1 MLALIRT
8 TLGGGG
14 GTTRLLALGALL
26 ALLAAATLPIAP
38 AAADGHL
45 AHLNQFP
52 DNLELLLEVAND
64 SDNIV
69 QPGDELT
76 INASL
81 RFSAHRFQE
90 PYDPYRRWV
99 IPAASVGPSFLYL
112 AGPLDWE
119 SGVSRKLTI
128 AEQNLVGF
136 TAITAPNNAI
146 IRAFDERTIVARTQ
160 AGSAQLQIYDA
171 WTKQLA
177 GTVAP
182 PPGATAGA
190 GHGFGLGAVSL
201 SDHQYSNSIGV
212 WHETDSTAW
221 MFVASAW
228 DTVGGHGHVGRV
240 YIYRLKW
247 AEFSSSVEATLEAT
261 LEPDLAEVRNRHEH
275 AIQAEY
281 GSSLAV
287 SRDGSTLAIA
297 ATKMNIIGAV
307 YVYTRPDGPGQDWG
321 DIRYEDGVKVT
332 PVIVPSLGTSDAT
345 KPFTHTS
352 TGRTSHHTDC
362 DAYCSRVS
370 SFLETNNGPNLAE
383 MGIRY
388 IDLSADGRVLAVPAS
403 EKNFS
408 MQTPGGSFAHSGAT
422 YYRDN
427 KGEVY
432 VYVAPEGGWNAA
444 PRADRDAQGNPK
456 TLIAARV
463 DARNFDPARHYSP
476 GPLRRITA
484 PDAVLVDQL
493 WPNAQSSWLGEGLA
507 ISPDGTTVLADA
519 DVGTTG
525 RAHVFQQSSV
535 AAWRELNG
543 EYMTPTAQINGVG
556 DIPSH
561 GNMAFSGDHS
571 ELAIVEAEDSRV
583 HVFRLPANGRWA
595 SGHVNDADEI
605 ARRNGVQ
612 WILKDGH
619 NGAQIVFGRGGA
631 ITTSDAGCT
640 IEVVDEISTTTC
652 PITLPSSTVVVPEG
666 TADSVVTLSG
676 QVTLQL
682 EDVEDSTVTLRNAL
696 ELRIGEVR
704 EVAEVKLDLAVD
716 KKGTTSTSDDTPYPS
731 ALRRQG
737 DSTRLRLT
745 ILSESGAPSHAGS
758 IAAAQLTSTAGNLA
772 VVDATLEGD
781 SCAGISCTLNAAN
794 INASN
799 ADELLVT
806 LSHEGKT
813 AVAEVRA
820 TVFSTTGDTFETPPV
835 RIALAGAAASIAV
848 SAPTTGVTNV
858 DAADL
863 DADGLIS
870 DGAATR
876 DELLLAVTAADSA
889 GNDVALPSGA
899 RRTRLLGPD
908 GQPVAAES
916 VRVTW
921 PHRGDPTKPFTR
933 SGGENPPIL
942 NAKSQAQVKIDVNR
956 PAANPLASGEY
967 TLELWA
973 GQQKAV
979 RTFSVSGGAAEIS
992 LSDPGAVRVGE
1003 TFSVTATFNDASGV
1017 AVPNGT
1023 VVDWPEIVAAGGGG
1037 PRVVQTSKQTRTR
1050 DGQATAS
1057 FQAVGAGS
1065 VAVTAGADCAE
1076 QLTSAGTTV
1085 IQCVVRGV
1093 RLVEIQPTEAA
1104 ASSPAEALTTREPGG
1119 LASYLGAERVSAAE
1133 LLAGLPEVGSVL
1145 LWLNGEWIRY
1155 GESGG
1160 EEIPGSI
1167 NFRIKPGAILWLGE

>member
-1 MLALIRT
+1 
-8 TLGGGG
+8 
-14 GTTRLLALGALL
+14 
-26 ALLAAATLPIAP
+26 
-38 AAADGHL
+38 
-45 AHLNQFP
+45 
-52 DNLELLLEVAND
+52 
-64 SDNIV
+64 
-69 QPGDELT
+69 
-76 INASL
+76 
-81 RFSAHRFQE
+81 
-90 PYDPYRRWV
+90 
-99 IPAASVGPSFLYL
+99 
-112 AGPLDWE
+112 
-119 SGVSRKLTI
+119 
-128 AEQNLVGF
+128 
-136 TAITAPNNAI
+136 
-146 IRAFDERTIVARTQ
+146 
-160 AGSAQLQIYDA
+160 
-171 WTKQLA
+171 
-177 GTVAP
+177 
-182 PPGATAGA
+182 
-190 GHGFGLGAVSL
+190 
-201 SDHQYSNSIGV
+201 
-212 WHETDSTAW
+212 
-221 MFVASAW
+221 
-228 DTVGGHGHVGRV
+228 
-240 YIYRLKW
+240 
-247 AEFSSSVEATLEAT
+247 
-261 LEPDLAEVRNRHEH
+261 
-275 AIQAEY
+275 
-281 GSSLAV
+281 
-287 SRDGSTLAIA
+287 
-297 ATKMNIIGAV
+297 
-307 YVYTRPDGPGQDWG
+307 
-321 DIRYEDGVKVT
+321 
-332 PVIVPSLGTSDAT
+332 
-345 KPFTHTS
+345 
-352 TGRTSHHTDC
+352 
-362 DAYCSRVS
+362 
-370 SFLETNNGPNLAE
+370 
-383 MGIRY
+383 
-388 IDLSADGRVLAVPAS
+388 
-403 EKNFS
+403 

-507 ISPDGTTVLADA
+507 ISPDGTTVIADA

-666 TADSVVTLSG
+666 TADGAVTLSG

-848 SAPTTGVTNV
+848 SAPPTGVTNV

-933 SGGENPPIL
+933 SGGDNPPIL
-942 NAKSQAQVKIDVNR
+942 NTKSQAQVKIDVNR

-1003 TFSVTATFNDASGV
+1003 TFSVTATFNDASGGRGAQRHGGGLAGDCGGGRWRPAGGADEQADAHEGRAGDGELPGGRRGRRGGDGGGGLRGAAHV
-1017 AVPNGT
+1017 GGDDRNPVRGARG
-1023 VVDWPEIVAAGGGG
+1023 AAGGNSAHRGGGEQPGRVADHARARRSGQLPRRGAGQRRRAAGG
-1037 PRVVQTSKQTRTR
+1037 PARGRQRAALAQRRMDPLRGVGRRGDSGLDQFPDQAGR
-1050 DGQATAS
+1050 D
-1057 FQAVGAGS
+1057 S
-1065 VAVTAGADCAE
+1065 VAGGIGGR
-1076 QLTSAGTTV
+1076 AGT
-1085 IQCVVRGV
+1085 CGAFRHSCAG
-1093 RLVEIQPTEAA
+1093 RN
-1104 ASSPAEALTTREPGG
+1104 GG
-1119 LASYLGAERVSAAE
+1119 
-1133 LLAGLPEVGSVL
+1133 
-1145 LWLNGEWIRY
+1145 
-1155 GESGG
+1155 
-1160 EEIPGSI
+1160 
-1167 NFRIKPGAILWLGE
+1167 

>member
-76 INASL
+76 VTASL
-81 RFSAHRFQE
+81 RFSAHRFEE

-136 TAITAPNNAI
+136 ESLPVPNGNL
-146 IRAFDERTIVARTQ
+146 RAFDERTIVVRGHVGGVAT
-160 AGSAQLQIYDA
+160 LYIVDA
-171 WTKQLA
+171 WSKQLA
-177 GTVAP
+177 
-182 PPGATAGA
+182 ATITRPDDAENSYF
-190 GHGFGLGAVSL
+190 GFGGVTLDEGKF
-201 SDHQYSNSIGV
+201 SDSVAV

-221 MFVASAW
+221 MFVSSPRQNNN
-228 DTVGGHGHVGRV
+228 VGRV
-240 YIYRLKW
+240 YIYRLEW
-247 AEFSSSVEATLEAT
+247 AEFSSSVEATLETT
-261 LEPDLAEVRNRHEH
+261 LTPPLSEASNRHGGVT
-275 AIQAEY
+275 AY
-281 GSSLAV
+281 YSTSLAV
-287 SRDGSTLAIA
+287 SRDGSTLAVA
-297 ATKMNIIGAV
+297 SSNINAMGAV
-307 YVYTRPDGPGQDWG
+307 YVYTRPDGPGRNWG

-332 PVIVPSLGTSDAT
+332 PVAIPSHGSSWANA
-345 KPFTHTS
+345 PFTPSS
-352 TGRTSHHTDC
+352 TGRTGFSTDC
-362 DAYCSRVS
+362 DAYCSRAYS
-370 SFLETNNGPNLAE
+370 MFEQFTEL
-383 MGIRY
+383 GIRY
-388 IDLSADGRVLAVPAS
+388 IGLSADGRVLAVPVS
-403 EKNFS
+403 EKRFS
-408 MQTPGGSFAHSGAT
+408 FETPGGSFNNA
-422 YYRDN
+422 YRRED
-427 KGEVY
+427 KGEAY
-432 VYVAPEGGWNAA
+432 VFVAPEGGWNAA
-444 PRADRDAQGNPK
+444 PRADLDADGNSK
-456 TLIAARV
+456 TLIAAQA
-463 DARNFDPARHYSP
+463 DARDFDPETHYSP
-476 GPLRRITA
+476 GPLRRITE
-484 PDAVLVDQL
+484 PDAILVSRL
-493 WPNAQSSWLGEGLA
+493 WTEAGRNGGWFGEGLA
-507 ISPDGTTVLADA
+507 ISPDGTTVIADA
-519 DVGTTG
+519 DTG
-525 RAHVFQQSSV
+525 GAGGSGFVFQQSSPE
-535 AAWRELNG
+535 AWRALDG
-543 EYMTPTAQINGVG
+543 GYMLHTATFTGALG
-556 DIPSH
+556 DFPSY
-561 GNMAFSGDHS
+561 GNMAFSGDSS
-571 ELAIVEAEDSRV
+571 ELSINNGNSGQLT
-583 HVFRLPANGRWA
+583 VFRRPADGIWK
-595 SGHVNDADEI
+595 DADGGDDDVEQRSGI
-605 ARRNGVQ
+605 HFV
-612 WILKDGH
+612 LKDAH
-619 NGAQIVFGRGGA
+619 NGAQVVFGHDA
-631 ITTSDAGCT
+631 TITTSDAGCT

-666 TADSVVTLSG
+666 TADGVVTLSG
-676 QVTLQL
+676 QVTVQMQ
-682 EDVEDSTVTLRNAL
+682 EAPASKVTLRNTL

-731 ALRRQG
+731 ALRQRG
-737 DSTRLRLT
+737 DSTRLRLQ
-745 ILSESGAPSHAGS
+745 ILNESGTASHAGS
-758 IAAAQLTSTAGNLA
+758 IAAAQLTSTAGALA

-781 SCAGISCTLNAAN
+781 SCASVSCALNTAN
-794 INASN
+794 ITASN
-799 ADELLVT
+799 ADRLLVT
-806 LSHEGKT
+806 LSHAGKAAT
-813 AVAEVRA
+813 AEVRA

-848 SAPTTGVTNV
+848 SAPATGVTNV

-933 SGGENPPIL
+933 SGGDNPPIL
-942 NAKSQAQVKIDVNR
+942 NSKRQAQVKIDVNR

-1057 FQAVGAGS
+1057 FQAVGAGG

-1076 QLTSAGTTV
+1076 QLTTAGTTV

-1093 RLVEIQPTEAA
+1093 RLVQIQPTEAA